1 MKKFLFMAVALLTF
15 ATAAN
20 AQKVNTSAELKKLE
34 KADANLANP
43 KKNTKAATWNAHGKA
58 YADAYILPTKSLIRE
73 IPVATLQMTAGMP
86 EDQFQVEFM
95 GAPMIALHYEYV
107 DVYVDQTY
115 MIKGW
120 NQLKS
125 IKEGLAESAIESF
138 KKAYE
143 LDPNLGSKINAN
155 ASALA
160 NALAQQGEMLSFN
173 GKTAEAAY
181 CFELAYEAQAIAPE
195 SAADAANLYNAG
207 MLYAMAGSTVTGEEA
222 VALFKKCEV
231 LLNKA
236 LANNYT
242 DESGNIYYY
251 LFHSYYA
258 QKDIDREL
266 YLGKAKEAL
275 LTGIKLFPKNNI
287 ILDGLMSFY
296 TAEEG
301 VGDPA
306 ELVSL
311 VESSLKEDP
320 TNYDLWFGRGRVF
333 FALKNYDECVTS
345 FKKCAELRPNEFEPQ
360 YYVGSFLIEKVNAE
374 IEAINNDLNLSY
386 EEKNAKISE
395 INVTFA
401 DAIPWLER
409 AHEFNPTDKA
419 TLDLLKQLCFRLR
432 DMDGM
437 MDKYNKYKA
446 LLDQIQ

>member
-15 ATAAN
+15 ATTAN
-20 AQKVNTSAELKKLE
+20 AQRVNTSAELKKLE
-34 KADANLANP
+34 KADANLTNP

-58 YADAYILPTKSLIRE
+58 YADAYILPTKSLIQE

-86 EDQFQVEFM
+86 ESDFQTEFM
-95 GAPMIALHYEYV
+95 GVPMIALHYEYV

-115 MIKGW
+115 LIKGW

-125 IKEGLAESAIESF
+125 IKEGLAERAIESF

-155 ASALA
+155 ALSLA
-160 NALAQQGEMLSFN
+160 NALAQQGTMLNLN

-181 CFELAYEAQAIAPE
+181 CFELAYEASAIAPE
-195 SAADAANLYNAG
+195 TTPDAGNLYNAG
-207 MLYAMAGSTVTGEEA
+207 MLYAIAASATTGDEA
-222 VALFKKCEV
+222 LAMFKKCDV

-266 YLGKAKEAL
+266 YLGKAKESL
-275 LTGIKLFPKNNI
+275 LTGIKLFPKNSV

-296 TAEEG
+296 TAEKG

-306 ELVSL
+306 ELVTL
-311 VESSLKEDP
+311 VESSLKDDP

-333 FALKNYDECVTS
+333 YALQNYDECVTS

-360 YYVGSFLIEKVNAE
+360 YYVGSFIVDKVNADVD
-374 IEAINNDLNLSY
+374 AVNSDLSLSY
-386 EEKNAKISE
+386 EEKNVKTAEMIISGY
-395 INVTFA
+395 A
-401 DAIPWLER
+401 DAITWLER
-409 AHEFNPTDKA
+409 AHELNPTDKG
-419 TLDLLKQLCFRLR
+419 TVGLLKELCFRLR
-432 DMDGM
+432 ELDGM
-437 MDKYNKYKA
+437 MDKYEKYNA
-446 LLDQIQ
+446 LYKQL

>member
-1 MKKFLFMAVALLTF
+1 MAVALLTF
-15 ATAAN
+15 ATTAN
-20 AQKVNTSAELKKLE
+20 AQKVNTASELKKLE

-43 KKNTKAATWNAHGKA
+43 KKNTKGATWNAHGKA

-86 EDQFQVEFM
+86 ESDFQTEFM
-95 GAPMIALHYEYV
+95 GAPMFALHYEYV

-125 IKEGLAESAIESF
+125 IKEGLAETAIASF
-138 KKAYE
+138 KTAYE
-143 LDPNLGSKINAN
+143 LDPGLGSKINAN
-155 ASALA
+155 AIALA
-160 NALAQQGEMLSFN
+160 NALAQQGEMLNLN
-173 GKTAEAAY
+173 GKIAEAAY
-181 CFELAYEAQAIAPE
+181 NFELAYEALAIAPE
-195 SAADAANLYNAG
+195 TAPEAANLYNAG
-207 MLYAMAGSTVTGEEA
+207 MLYAMAASSTTGDAA
-222 VALFKKCEV
+222 VELFKKCEA

-236 LANNYT
+236 LANNYV
-242 DESGNIYYY
+242 DDNGNIYYY

-258 QKDIDREL
+258 QKENNREL
-266 YLGKAKEAL
+266 YLGKAKDAL

-306 ELVSL
+306 ELVTL
-311 VESSLKEDP
+311 VESSLKDDP

-333 FALKNYDECVTS
+333 FALKNFDECVIS
-345 FKKCAELRPNEFEPQ
+345 FKKCAELRPTEFEPQ
-360 YYVGSFLIEKVNAE
+360 YYVGSFLIEKTNAALEAVNS
-374 IEAINNDLNLSY
+374 NLNLSY
-386 EEKNAKISE
+386 EEKNEQIAA
-395 INVTFA
+395 INLTYA
-401 DAIPWLER
+401 DASPWLEK
-409 AHEFNPTDKA
+409 AHEFNPTDAA
-419 TLDLLKQLCFRLR
+419 TLEYLKSLCFRLR

-446 LLDQIQ
+446 LLEQLQ